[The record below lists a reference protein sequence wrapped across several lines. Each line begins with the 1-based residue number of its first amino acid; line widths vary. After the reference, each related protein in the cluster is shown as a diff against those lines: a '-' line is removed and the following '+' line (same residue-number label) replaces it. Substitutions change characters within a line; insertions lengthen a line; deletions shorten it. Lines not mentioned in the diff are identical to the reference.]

1 MNYKRE
7 EIHSLVIN
15 YKETKDRVL
24 LDKIAEAT
32 QKIIYKFGILFINLI
47 FKE

>member
-24 LDKIAEAT
+24 LDSRSNTKN
-32 QKIIYKFGILFINLI
+32 NL
-47 FKE
+47 